1 MKSIRLELKWSIIFT
16 LATLIWMML
25 EHTFGWDTE
34 FIAERWW
41 ITLFFIPIGILFFY
55 LALKEKRRRHY
66 NGSITWL
73 QAFGSGCLLSL
84 FIALLSPLT
93 QYISQEYIA
102 PSYFGNIIAYSVD
115 NRILTR
121 QEAVENFH
129 LQSYILQSAIGALV
143 AGILTSAVVAI
154 IIRRKQKDI

>member
-1 MKSIRLELKWSIIFT
+1 MKKIKIELKWAFIFT
-16 LATLIWMML
+16 IATLIWMML

-34 FIAERWW
+34 FIEERWW

-55 LALKEKRRRHY
+55 LALKEKRRRHF

-84 FIALLSPLT
+84 FIALLSPIT

-102 PSYFGNIIAYSVD
+102 PSFFGNIIAYSVD
-115 NRILTR
+115 NRILT
-121 QEAVENFH
+121 QEDAIENFR
-129 LQSYILQSAIGALV
+129 LESYIVQSAIGALG
-143 AGILTSAVVAI
+143 AGILTSALVALI
-154 IIRRKQKDI
+154 VRRK